1 MNVKTAVVVVMQKVL
16 MFKIF
21 IYNRHMDSKDF
32 FDNKS
37 DKDEE
42 TSKFWKGKSGI
53 YCIEQPALSNANVK
67 SRPVYKVGYAR
78 NSLYTRMSDYRSAY
92 GVIPF
97 KIYCLIQIPAG
108 VVSKRSG
115 YTLLSEQRL
124 HKQLKND
131 GRFAGANEWYFDL
144 SHILNVMYSLFV
156 EFQGLLKNS
165 SKWGAYFYDKRTRY
179 QLVSLIDEKEI
190 KSKLYDGIIY
200 GTRKTRAR
208 SASETNPNPVVE
220 D

>member
-1 MNVKTAVVVVMQKVL
+1 MNAKIAVVVVMQKVL

-37 DKDEE
+37 DKDGE

-200 GTRKTRAR
+200 GTRKTRA
-208 SASETNPNPVVE
+208 NPNPVVE

>member
-1 MNVKTAVVVVMQKVL
+1 MNAKVVVVVVMQITL
-16 MFKIF
+16 LFKIF

-42 TSKFWKGKSGI
+42 TAKFWKGKSGI

-97 KIYCLIQIPAG
+97 KIFCLIQIPAG

-165 SKWGAYFYDKRTRY
+165 SKWGAYFYEKRTRY

-200 GTRKTRAR
+200 GTRKTRA
-208 SASETNPNPVVE
+208 NPNPAVE